1 MEHPKQHKSVVLS
14 LLPLHKLLNIY
25 PKKKSQVS
33 YIREVFI
40 LKKILNFGPDN
51 VNVQSL
57 SRLKKKVVKMSK
69 FPRPPVVKIHTFFF
83 SNESFPKCHYQE
95 EEYNFLLFTGQSS
108 RGNFIIWS
116 TYSLVFLFIAF

>member
-25 PKKKSQVS
+25 PKKSQVS

-95 EEYNFLLFTGQSS
+95 EEYNFYLLQDKVVEGIS
-108 RGNFIIWS
+108 
-116 TYSLVFLFIAF
+116 